1 MPSPYHRARLVRNR
15 LMRFPAHDHGAQGRR
30 SGQREKPSALD
41 SWQPIGAIARMGG
54 DRVILLAVKAST
66 LKAAI
71 MACYFD
77 GTLSH
82 ADVEIL
88 FANYELEHD

>member
-1 MPSPYHRARLVRNR
+1 
-15 LMRFPAHDHGAQGRR
+15 MRFPAHDHGAQGRR

-77 GTLSH
+77 GTLSQ
-82 ADVEIL
+82 AGVEDL
-88 FANYELEHD
+88 FAKYGLRRD